1 MDNINQVCSD
11 IWKELVAAARVEPA
25 LNLKPFYDEIVK
37 KEDPVNNKVLI
48 DFKSPTEMTSEEY
61 VEFPAK
67 SNWNANVKYSLY
79 SINANSTEPRIR
91 LCHFI
96 MVIAYKLKIFGED
109 AFGKVLARCKIG
121 AAVVNH
127 ALELNKV
134 FFVSG
139 GIRNRISV
147 RVRPLNEETFKAVVQ
162 DILKC
167 TNDTNLQRNYV
178 GDGAGDV
185 EIAGLGLPPSAL
197 TDGSTP
203 SAEILFKR
211 CLHEVK
217 ALVDSQAYLK
227 NPGAPEIAAARIQ
240 SALLDGIT
248 RVTNGQ
254 SIPLSSRSTSPTM
267 STSSLGSN
275 FAANANGDENNNNDD
290 TGEKNRKKRVSP
302 AYAMAEATLMS
313 TRAALREAD
322 NFEAIIDLQRE
333 EIELRRESDKQKF
346 MEQQL
351 IHEER
356 KCTTAALQRIVDKL
370 CPELDPTEKFAA
382 RKRKLDDLRD
392 VLGDDLYESKLQQ
405 LRNEFLQAAAL

>member
-1 MDNINQVCSD
+1 MDNIDQVCSD

-48 DFKSPTEMTSEEY
+48 DFKRPREMTSEEY

-167 TNDTNLQRNYV
+167 TNNTNLQHNYV

-185 EIAGLGLPPSAL
+185 EIA
-197 TDGSTP
+197 
-203 SAEILFKR
+203 
-211 CLHEVK
+211 
-217 ALVDSQAYLK
+217 
-227 NPGAPEIAAARIQ
+227 EIAAARIQ

-275 FAANANGDENNNNDD
+275 SAANANGDENKNNDD
-290 TGEKNRKKRVSP
+290 AGEKNRKKRVSP
-302 AYAMAEATLMS
+302 ASAMAEAILMS